1 MQSYTLLYRYRFWSV
16 IVHIADLVLKRS
28 CDTKF
33 IKILACEQARW
44 GALAAG
50 REKEGELAN
59 FTSLEFEWLH
69 RKSRCEMLIGG
80 DDISNYVI
88 CPCRVLFT
96 CFSMFTLALVSASRW
111 LAEIRPLSQRGTTGE
126 LGVKLKF
133 QRRSC
138 IDPKLWFSH
147 WQVISQVP

>member
-1 MQSYTLLYRYRFWSV
+1 M
-16 IVHIADLVLKRS
+16 
-28 CDTKF
+28 
-33 IKILACEQARW
+33 
-44 GALAAG
+44 AAG
-50 REKEGELAN
+50 REKEGELAT
-59 FTSLEFEWLH
+59 FTSLKVECLH

-96 CFSMFTLALVSASRW
+96 CFSMFTLALFSASRL
-111 LAEIRPLSQRGTTGE
+111 LAEIRQLSQRGTTGE

-138 IDPKLWFSH
+138 IDPKL
-147 WQVISQVP
+147 